1 MRDLEMNINFCT
13 SLKMKLEGDI
23 AMARSNIDVFMNNA
37 VGVGEHGDIMT
48 TIEEQFAV
56 IANARDK
63 LTEVNNYIDRHTD
76 TDELSKSHARQQ
88 NG

>member
-1 MRDLEMNINFCT
+1 MSMINKLT
-13 SLKMKLEGDI
+13 SLRMKLEGDI
-23 AMARSNIDVFMNNA
+23 AMARSNIDVFMTSA

-63 LTEVNNYIDRHTD
+63 LTEVNNYQNRHTD
-76 TDELSKSHARQQ
+76 VDDLSKSHDREHG
-88 NG
+88 NK